1 MAKIKATLKETAKY
15 QESELKKA
23 GIDEMHVCVTKGN
36 TKLGHNI
43 YTFSTLPGDTRHL
56 LRSKTGELLCDVP
69 GTCTGNCDCC
79 FGHGCYAVN
88 CARRYASTV
97 IPAWAR
103 NTILMRAG
111 KAIPQIDEIITK
123 KEALGVDSKRVRTF
137 RINVS
142 GEIQTIEELEAWD
155 KLARKHPGTQF
166 GLYTKNYEVLAKFLA
181 KHGETAP
188 NFVINVSQWNGAA
201 NKALKDLDTWIRAH
215 KINVFEYD
223 DTNRAKHDHTPEDA
237 RRLAALPHCPAVT
250 KSGKRATGASGEPIT
265 CDMCKRCYK
274 KTGKTTAVYSH

>member
-1 MAKIKATLKETAKY
+1 MTKIKATLKETAKY
-15 QESELKKA
+15 QESELRKT
-23 GIDEMHVCVTKGN
+23 GIDEMRVCVTKGN

-43 YTFSTLPGDTRHL
+43 YTFSTLPGDARHL

-88 CARRYASTV
+88 CAHRYAATV

-103 NTILMRAG
+103 NTILMREK
-111 KAIPQIDEIITK
+111 KAIPQIDALIAA
-123 KEALGVDSKRVRTF
+123 KEARRPGSVRTF

-142 GEIQTIEELEAWD
+142 GEIQSLRELEAWD
-155 KLARKHPGTQF
+155 GLARKHLGTQF
-166 GLYTKNYEVLAKFLA
+166 GLYTKNYKALAKFLA

-201 NKALKDLDTWIRAH
+201 NKALKDLDTWIKAR

-223 DTNRAKHDHTPEDA
+223 DTNRVKHKHTPEDT

-250 KSGKRATGASGEPIT
+250 KSGKRATSASGEPIT